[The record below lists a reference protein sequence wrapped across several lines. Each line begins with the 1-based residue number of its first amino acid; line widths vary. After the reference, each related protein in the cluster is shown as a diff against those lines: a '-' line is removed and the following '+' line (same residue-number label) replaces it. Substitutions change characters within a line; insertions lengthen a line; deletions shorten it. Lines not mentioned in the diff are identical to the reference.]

1 MIKNSTVEKNV
12 SVGECMNLLKKS
24 NGILKVQ
31 DVLAYFPDFT
41 SIEHFKEPLCDY
53 LKNYSIKI
61 QNLQKEMSETAEMAN
76 KIRGELEK
84 NKSKLF
90 FLNN

>member
-1 MIKNSTVEKNV
+1 MIENNKEEKNV
-12 SVGECMNLLKKS
+12 SVGECMNLLKES
-24 NGILKVQ
+24 NGVLKVQ

-53 LKNYSIKI
+53 LKDYSKKI
-61 QNLQKEMSETAEMAN
+61 QNLQKEMSETAEMAT

-84 NKSKLF
+84 NKSKF
-90 FLNN
+90 EIF

>member
-1 MIKNSTVEKNV
+1 MIENNKEEKNI
-12 SVGECMNLLKKS
+12 SVGECMNLLKES
-24 NGILKVQ
+24 NGVLKVQ

-53 LKNYSIKI
+53 LKDYSKKI
-61 QNLQKEMSETAEMAN
+61 QNLQKEMSETAEMAT

-84 NKSKLF
+84 NKSKF
-90 FLNN
+90 EIF